1 VFQIVAL
8 PFDALKDLPPL
19 EFKTLTALLRYV
31 DRLGRCWPSLRQLA
45 ADIGMSEATAC
56 RAMKRLADY
65 GVFDERARP
74 GNGRYRY
81 RIAARFLPRWPG
93 KQPRKS
99 SDCTAVQDGLTQQA
113 GHQANPAKQV
123 RETLT
128 RPRFASSKGSQDE
141 LPDLTDQWKARIS
154 SWVRSGGRFWLPQWG
169 EKPGQ
174 PGCMVPTSVLL
185 AISKAG

>member
-1 VFQIVAL
+1 MFAIVAL
-8 PFDALKDLPPL
+8 PYDALRDLPSL

-31 DRLGRCWPSLRQLA
+31 DKLGRCWPSLRQLA

-93 KQPRKS
+93 KQPPKS
-99 SDCTAVQDGLTQQA
+99 SDCTAVQDGLAQPARQEA
-113 GHQANPAKQV
+113 IPAKQT
-123 RETLT
+123 REALS
-128 RPRFASSKGSQDE
+128 RQRFALSKGSQDG
-141 LPDLTDQWKARIS
+141 LPDLTDQWKARIG

-174 PGCMVPTSVLL
+174 PGCMVPASVLL
-185 AISKAG
+185 GTSKAG